1 MAATEVGARFACTN
15 DPPHHFTISSR
26 RRVRGGI
33 VVTLSRLDAA
43 YPPREIFVTTREM
56 KMSGD
61 DVVKACFACV
71 DRGIKEK
78 AIALAKSE
86 IESGLPPE

>member
-1 MAATEVGARFACTN
+1 MAPTEVGVRFACTN
-15 DPPHHFTISSR
+15 DPPHHFTIGAR

-33 VVTLSRLDAA
+33 VVTLSRLDAP
-43 YPPREIFVTTREM
+43 YPPRELFVTTREM

-61 DVVKACFACV
+61 DVVKACFVCV

-78 AIALAKSE
+78 AIPLPKSE
-86 IESGLPPE
+86 IEAGLPPE